1 MRTFRLRTLLVGTIV
16 ATFGLALIA
25 FDLSRSYGRD
35 IGEAERAKQ
44 VQACVMRA
52 QRACCGCATTASD
65 ST

>member
-52 QRACCGCATTASD
+52 QRA
-65 ST
+65 